1 MCPESIG
8 DHLAGDWW
16 RWLWPAQ
23 PRHLLWISVKYE
35 CIAECVAMGR
45 LSWWCRELCEM
56 VIPWAWWVCLV
67 YCVAKVCCTVNMWM
81 LLYIFLL
88 FYWTYHSVPC
98 CLCLFFVCL
107 FIYLLCAVATA
118 AVSYMTYLGDYWMTF
133 TITSHRSL
141 VGFPWLIKSDYSS
154 SMKAI
159 LCFSHVTGFCL
170 WNIWG
175 LHSFCSVYH
184 TKALKKDI

>member
-1 MCPESIG
+1 MEVALTS
-8 DHLAGDWW
+8 
-16 RWLWPAQ
+16 PA
-23 PRHLLWISVKYE
+23 PPSPLDF
-35 CIAECVAMGR
+35 
-45 LSWWCRELCEM
+45 CEVWM
-56 VIPWAWWVCLV
+56 HCWVCGYGEVELV
-67 YCVAKVCCTVNMWM
+67 VSWAVWDGDSLGLVGVPCVLCGQGV
-81 LLYIFLL
+81 LYSEHVDAFIHFPTFLL
-88 FYWTYHSVPC
+88 DISFCTMLSVS
-98 CLCLFFVCL
+98 FFVCL

-141 VGFPWLIKSDYSS
+141 VGFSWLIKSDYSS